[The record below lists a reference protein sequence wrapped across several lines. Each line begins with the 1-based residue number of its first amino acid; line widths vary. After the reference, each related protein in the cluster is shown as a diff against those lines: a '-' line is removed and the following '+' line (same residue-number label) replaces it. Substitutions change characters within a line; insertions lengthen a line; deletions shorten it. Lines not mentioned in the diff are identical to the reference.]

1 MIAIDQSGDAD
12 RTLEGIDQLANV
24 ERIKGGGID
33 RRGINKIL
41 LIQFGDLGDVIVTFP
56 CMRALKETFPDASLV
71 MAVHAKAGD
80 LARGCQWADGI
91 LVVEHPVGGM
101 LNRLKHNL
109 QFALNVKRQK
119 YDLVFDLRTG
129 DRSAILTL
137 LTGAAQRVSFYG
149 KYNTLWRNRIYSH
162 LVYPDKSP
170 ELHMV
175 DYYLSL
181 LNAYDIDTRDRIPT
195 YQVTEKDA
203 LQTTRLFHTHRIEP
217 VGGLIAYHPFSL
229 WDYKSWAEE
238 KHARIIDWIVHRFKA
253 SVIITGTAAQHESA
267 EAIVTR
273 CRKDVHNLA
282 GKTPLAL
289 LPAILQRCDVSMGV
303 DTAGG
308 HIAAAVGT
316 PTITLFGPGN
326 FFQWAPMAERGTIV
340 HKHWDCVPCKQMGCD
355 GNRKSRCLDELTV
368 SEVKADI
375 EDFMTDI
382 FSSKRHI
389 RKPRQ
394 TEQMI

>member
-1 MIAIDQSGDAD
+1 
-12 RTLEGIDQLANV
+12 LANV

-33 RRGINKIL
+33 RQGIRKIL

-56 CMRALKETFPDASLV
+56 CMRALKECFPNAVLV
-71 MAVHAKAGD
+71 MAVHAKARD
-80 LARGCQWADGI
+80 LALGCRWADDI
-91 LVVEHPVGGM
+91 LVAEQPVGGV
-101 LNRLKHNL
+101 LSRLRHNL
-109 QFALNVKRQK
+109 QFALEVNRQR

-129 DRSAILTL
+129 DRSAILTF

-170 ELHMV
+170 DLHMV

-181 LNAYDIDTRDRIPT
+181 LNAYGIDTQYRLPT
-195 YQVTEKDA
+195 CHVTEKHA
-203 LQTTRLFHTHRIEP
+203 RQTNRLFQTNGIEP
-217 VGGLIAYHPFSL
+217 AGGLIAYHPFSL

-238 KHARIIDWIVHRFKA
+238 KHARIIDWMVRRFKV
-253 SVIITGTAAQHESA
+253 SVIITGTAAQHDSA
-267 EAIVTR
+267 EAIANR
-273 CRKDVHNLA
+273 CRKDVHNIA

-289 LPAILQRCDVSMGV
+289 LPAILERCDVSMGV

-326 FFQWAPMAERGTIV
+326 FFQWAPMARHGKIV

-368 SEVKADI
+368 SEVKSDI
-375 EDFMTDI
+375 EDFLSNI
-382 FSSKRHI
+382 FSSKRRI
-389 RKPRQ
+389 RNPRQ
-394 TEQMI
+394 AG